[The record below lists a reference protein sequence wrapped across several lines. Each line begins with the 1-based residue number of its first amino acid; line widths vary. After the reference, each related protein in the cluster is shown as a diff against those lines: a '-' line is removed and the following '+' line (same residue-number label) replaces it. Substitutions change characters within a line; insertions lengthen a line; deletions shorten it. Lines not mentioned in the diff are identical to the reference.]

1 MQHTP
6 LTPQQMVD
14 NFDIDSLKKSHY
26 IGPLDLPT
34 GDIKSPYRYKQIRL
48 PNNPRSFIPGVTKRS
63 DTNYEAAIYVNN
75 KRLVIGSFFTSELA
89 SACVQCCL
97 RSLKS
102 GVNR

>member
-1 MQHTP
+1 MHPT

-14 NFDIDSLKKSHY
+14 NFDFDSLKKSKS

-48 PNNPRSFIPGVTKRS
+48 PVNPRSFVPGVTRRS
-63 DTNYEAAIYVNN
+63 DLNFEAAIYVNN
-75 KRLVIGSFFTSELA
+75 KRLVIGIFDTRELA
-89 SACVQCCL
+89 SAAVQCAM

-102 GVNR
+102 GVSR